1 MSRRLPQPSRPAN
14 RESAPSLPETPV
26 RRRPLENVY
35 LLLDAA
41 RSPKIYEYVTALSSG
56 CTCLY
61 AGESKDRLADVAP
74 YLIQVDPMGDV
85 FQWFVSEGWGDS
97 WGLIVTSAA
106 PLEDLYKHF
115 RKFLIVEDEEGK
127 RLYFRFYDPR
137 VIGVFLKTCTPE
149 ETQEFFGPISRFI
162 FERSNAQG
170 QTICRGPVGAYA
182 EKTDVLKSDLSD
194 YLMRLVGATS

>member
-1 MSRRLPQPSRPAN
+1 
-14 RESAPSLPETPV
+14 
-26 RRRPLENVY
+26 
-35 LLLDAA
+35 
-41 RSPKIYEYVTALSSG
+41 
-56 CTCLY
+56 
-61 AGESKDRLADVAP
+61 
-74 YLIQVDPMGDV
+74 MGDV

-97 WGLIVTSAA
+97 WGIIMTSAA

-137 VIGVFLKTCTPE
+137 VIGVFLKTCIPE

-170 QTICRGPVGAYA
+170 QTICRGPEGAYA
-182 EKTDVLKSDLSD
+182 EKTDLLKGDLSE